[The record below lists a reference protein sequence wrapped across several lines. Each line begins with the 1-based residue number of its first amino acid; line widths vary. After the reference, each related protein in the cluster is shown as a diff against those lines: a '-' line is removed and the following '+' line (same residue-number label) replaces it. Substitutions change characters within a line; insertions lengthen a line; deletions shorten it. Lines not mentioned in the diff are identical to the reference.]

1 MVDRRGLVFFSEVRM
16 KDTAAHDVAL
26 AYSPVVI
33 GPLTLR
39 NRFVKSATNEG
50 MSPNGV
56 PSRQLVQFHADMAAG
71 GVGLTTLA
79 YCAVSAQ
86 GCTLPNQICL
96 DRATLPHLRA
106 LTDAVHAE
114 GGAVSAQITH
124 GGCFTFTKVPGQSRP
139 LSASGG
145 FNKIGLMS
153 GQYFKRQMSSADM
166 ERIADEF
173 ACGAQLA
180 REAGFDAV
188 EIHMGHGYLLSQF
201 LSPLYNKRT
210 DLYGGTLDNRLRF
223 PREVLRRVLDAVGED
238 LAVICKYSMVEGAR
252 GGNGIEE
259 GIGIARALAEEGAH
273 MLVLSAGMNAES
285 ITTMFGSSFP
295 PENRAVVT
303 NPVMKAAMF
312 IQSLTE
318 KPLAFRELYLLEHA
332 RRVRAAVSVPLAYL
346 GGVTSAEGVALL
358 MAEGFDTIAL
368 GRALIHDPA
377 WTSKLRGE
385 VQQRSGC
392 TSCNRCVAMMY
403 TDGGTS
409 CVLGQPGD
417 AVLNSLPAAG

>member
-1 MVDRRGLVFFSEVRM
+1 M
-16 KDTAAHDVAL
+16 KDAAAHDVAL

-50 MSPNGV
+50 MSPDGV

-79 YCAVSAQ
+79 YCAVSTQ

-106 LTDAVHAE
+106 LTDAVHAK
-114 GGAVSAQITH
+114 GGAVSAQVTH

-145 FNKIGLMS
+145 SNKIGLMS
-153 GQYFKRQMSSADM
+153 GQYLKRQMNAADM
-166 ERIADEF
+166 ERIAAEF
-173 ACGAQLA
+173 ARGAQLA

-201 LSPLYNKRT
+201 LSPLYNKRN

-252 GGNGIEE
+252 GGNGGLLNSMAVFIPLMTQKGRPSRVSLFIVHEVASAGLVLAHLLAGQVIEFLC
-259 GIGIARALAEEGAH
+259 IARQI
-273 MLVLSAGMNAES
+273 ES
-285 ITTMFGSSFP
+285 SDGWHP
-295 PENRAVVT
+295 VGAVVEQT
-303 NPVMKAAMF
+303 GLNETVLLVQIGQGF
-312 IQSLTE
+312 GQ
-318 KPLAFRELYLLEHA
+318 FR
-332 RRVRAAVSVPLAYL
+332 
-346 GGVTSAEGVALL
+346 
-358 MAEGFDTIAL
+358 
-368 GRALIHDPA
+368 
-377 WTSKLRGE
+377 
-385 VQQRSGC
+385 
-392 TSCNRCVAMMY
+392 
-403 TDGGTS
+403 
-409 CVLGQPGD
+409 
-417 AVLNSLPAAG
+417 